1 MLNREDLINQLAN
14 SMGAGK
20 FAATK
25 YEESRYDSQTG
36 TLYCEGMAISKS
48 TIDKAEQHFRLLKS
62 RCDIT
67 DPSSREMG
75 MIYQLALEGIK
86 QIKNSGKI
94 PAGK

>member
-1 MLNREDLINQLAN
+1 MLNREDIITQLAN
-14 SMGAGK
+14 SMGAGN

-48 TIDKAEQHFRLLKS
+48 TIDKAEQHFRLLKAK
-62 RCDIT
+62 CDFT

-94 PAGK
+94 PAEK

>member
-1 MLNREDLINQLAN
+1 MNNREDLITQLAT
-14 SMGAGK
+14 SMGAGN

-62 RCDIT
+62 RCDFT

-86 QIKNSGKI
+86 QIKKNGALPVSK
-94 PAGK
+94 